1 MFIHACGQENV
12 YICCAKLEQILSISE
27 LICSFKC
34 GRTSLCF
41 LTFIY
46 DESNSFCYRNS
57 QMKWSGEHDVMLG
70 REIMLFELWKYKA
83 GSRER
88 GQCLDRIAESLNHL
102 ERPSFSVSQKSVRD
116 RLKILERDFKKKERS
131 EKNASG
137 ISPERTEVDQIMED
151 YLEQKEDQERESE
164 KASEESRDK
173 MAKEKAT
180 AEDMRNKAMERLS
193 ETKKRAGS
201 DLPKKKRKNNG
212 NDTLEY
218 LKEASDREC
227 ELKKQELEFKMQQ
240 EKSAAAQQTLMLQQ
254 MKNQQEQFQTML
266 QMFMQ
271 QQQTQSQALLELL
284 KKRN

>member
-1 MFIHACGQENV
+1 
-12 YICCAKLEQILSISE
+12 
-27 LICSFKC
+27 
-34 GRTSLCF
+34 
-41 LTFIY
+41 
-46 DESNSFCYRNS
+46 
-57 QMKWSGEHDVMLG
+57 
-70 REIMLFELWKYKA
+70 
-83 GSRER
+83 
-88 GQCLDRIAESLNHL
+88 
-102 ERPSFSVSQKSVRD
+102 
-116 RLKILERDFKKKERS
+116 
-131 EKNASG
+131 
-137 ISPERTEVDQIMED
+137 
-151 YLEQKEDQERESE
+151 
-164 KASEESRDK
+164 

-201 DLPKKKRKNNG
+201 DLPKKKRKHNG

-240 EKSAAAQQTLMLQQ
+240 EKSAAAQQTLMLQ
-254 MKNQQEQFQTML
+254 NQQEQFQTML

>member
-1 MFIHACGQENV
+1 
-12 YICCAKLEQILSISE
+12 
-27 LICSFKC
+27 
-34 GRTSLCF
+34 
-41 LTFIY
+41 
-46 DESNSFCYRNS
+46 
-57 QMKWSGEHDVMLG
+57 
-70 REIMLFELWKYKA
+70 
-83 GSRER
+83 
-88 GQCLDRIAESLNHL
+88 
-102 ERPSFSVSQKSVRD
+102 
-116 RLKILERDFKKKERS
+116 
-131 EKNASG
+131 
-137 ISPERTEVDQIMED
+137 MED

-180 AEDMRNKAMERLS
+180 AEDMRNKAMKRLS

-201 DLPKKKRKNNG
+201 DLPKKKRNHNG
-212 NDTLEY
+212 NGTLEY
-218 LKEASDREC
+218 LREASDREC

-271 QQQTQSQALLELL
+271 QQQTQSQALFELL

>member
-1 MFIHACGQENV
+1 M
-12 YICCAKLEQILSISE
+12 
-27 LICSFKC
+27 
-34 GRTSLCF
+34 
-41 LTFIY
+41 
-46 DESNSFCYRNS
+46 S
-57 QMKWSGEHDVMLG
+57 QT
-70 REIMLFELWKYKA
+70 
-83 GSRER
+83 
-88 GQCLDRIAESLNHL
+88 
-102 ERPSFSVSQKSVRD
+102 SVRD

-180 AEDMRNKAMERLS
+180 AEDTRNKAMERLS

-201 DLPKKKRKNNG
+201 DLPKKKRKHNG

-218 LKEASDREC
+218 IKEASDREC

-240 EKSAAAQQTLMLQQ
+240 EKSAASQQTLMLQQ
-254 MKNQQEQFQTML
+254 MKN
-266 QMFMQ
+266 
-271 QQQTQSQALLELL
+271 
-284 KKRN
+284 